1 MNFNLFKNILI
12 KNIETIK
19 YTIPKETGSL
29 LELLNLPSSQS
40 TVIKI
45 GNIIEKSINEFIENF
60 NGVTNLKNIHGDM
73 INFRQIDTLFKYKKK
88 VYYFEIKSNMNMDTE
103 KSLQCKH
110 KIEIVNTFLKK
121 HYKNF
126 DVISKFLS
134 VRYPNA
140 EEVKYFK
147 NPIEKHMIYGYA
159 DFFKLFNIKVNNK
172 MWENMFKK
180 IQAILDINMNNEEKV
195 VNNKLVNNELVN
207 NELVNN
213 EEEENEEKVVKVE
226 KEKNCINYEYKYL
239 SLLRRVHNYEHRFYN
254 DSNKRIR
261 KI

>member
-1 MNFNLFKNILI
+1 MNFNLFENILI

-29 LELLNLPSSQS
+29 LELLDLPSSQS
-40 TVIKI
+40 IVIKI

-60 NGVTNLKNIHGDM
+60 NRVTNLKNIHGDM

-121 HYKNF
+121 HYKNC

-140 EEVKYFK
+140 EEVKHFK
-147 NPIEKHMIYGYA
+147 KPIEKQMIYGYA

-195 VNNKLVNNELVN
+195 VKIEKKD
-207 NELVNN
+207 EKDN
-213 EEEENEEKVVKVE
+213 EEEENEEKIVKVE
-226 KEKNCINYEYKYL
+226 KERNSINYEYKYL

-261 KI
+261 RI